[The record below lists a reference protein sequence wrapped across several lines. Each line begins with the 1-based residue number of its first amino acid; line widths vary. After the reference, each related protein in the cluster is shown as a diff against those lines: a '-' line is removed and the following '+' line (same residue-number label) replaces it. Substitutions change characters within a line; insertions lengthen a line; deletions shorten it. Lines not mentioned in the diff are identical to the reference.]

1 MQNQFILTPF
11 FLDSL
16 APLLNRLEKP
26 GWIVNR
32 AALDGTSQSERIH
45 AIHTPLA
52 QHVRGAAAAG
62 RRPVSVGGDCL
73 QTAAV
78 LAGLRQ
84 AGVDPVI
91 VWLDAHGDF
100 NTPET
105 SPSGFI
111 GGMPLAMLVG
121 RGDRWLRENVGLAPI
136 AERDVIL
143 SDGRDLDPGEAVSLS
158 NSQVAHVR
166 VVAEIPTQVPSTRP
180 VYVHFDTDII
190 DAREAPAMK
199 YPVVAGPSV
208 AALRLMA
215 QALYRTHTIVAVSMT
230 AWDLDRDTDGQT
242 ERACLSVLEALVGR

>member
-11 FLDSL
+11 FLDSP

-32 AALDGTSQSERIH
+32 AALDGSSQSERIQ
-45 AIHTPLA
+45 AIHTPLV

-62 RRPVSVGGDCL
+62 RQPVSVGGDCL

-78 LAGLRQ
+78 LAGLRL
-84 AGVDPVI
+84 AGIDPVI

-100 NTPET
+100 NTPAT
-105 SPSGFI
+105 SPSGFV

-121 RGDRWLRENVGLAPI
+121 RGDPWLRENVGLLPV

-143 SDGRDLDPGEAVSLS
+143 SDGRDLDPGEAVSLAD
-158 NSQVAHVR
+158 SQVAHVQA
-166 VVAEIPTQVPSTRP
+166 VAEIPTRVPFSRP

-190 DAREAPAMK
+190 DAREAPAMM
-199 YPVVAGPSV
+199 YPVRGGPSV
-208 AALRLMA
+208 IELQRMVKALH
-215 QALYRTHTIVAVSMT
+215 RTHTVVAVSMT
-230 AWDLDRDTDGQT
+230 AWDLERDPDGQT
-242 ERACLSVLEALVGR
+242 ERACLSVLEALIGG